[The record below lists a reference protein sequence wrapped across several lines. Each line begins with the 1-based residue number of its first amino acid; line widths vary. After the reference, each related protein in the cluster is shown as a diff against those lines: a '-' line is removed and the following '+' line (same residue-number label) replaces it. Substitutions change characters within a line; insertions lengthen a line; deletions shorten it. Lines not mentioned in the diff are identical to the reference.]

1 MSLLLISV
9 FFVSLIHHL
18 LVHCLPAHH
27 LLSYIS
33 LSSTSLPL
41 ISCSILSLPITSCPF
56 SPSPS
61 SPVPCPLLLHHLPA
75 LHFLPIP
82 CWDGSANT
90 PKDPSEPP
98 GCLQLPRPLFG
109 SLFPPHCPGAAV
121 AGRDRGRPRA
131 RSPGSGGGAEM
142 PYLLISTQ
150 IRLVSSG
157 GTPGGGEFREKGRDR
172 PWRAVR
178 PEVRSQA
185 RLALLLLGWCR
196 FGGPPA
202 LPGCAPVPAVGCPA
216 QLRESPRCSHPGS
229 AVPKSSCPTATHLG
243 NLQRDGTNAT
253 QLVFPRPRIPG
264 CKTRPREWA
273 WLGQAGAGQG
283 LGSQAAITIRE
294 HWWDWWLSLS
304 DKATKQTLLPG
315 TGRTQ
320 ILQDS
325 P

>member
-1 MSLLLISV
+1 
-9 FFVSLIHHL
+9 
-18 LVHCLPAHH
+18 
-27 LLSYIS
+27 
-33 LSSTSLPL
+33 
-41 ISCSILSLPITSCPF
+41 
-56 SPSPS
+56 
-61 SPVPCPLLLHHLPA
+61 
-75 LHFLPIP
+75 
-82 CWDGSANT
+82 
-90 PKDPSEPP
+90 
-98 GCLQLPRPLFG
+98 
-109 SLFPPHCPGAAV
+109 
-121 AGRDRGRPRA
+121 
-131 RSPGSGGGAEM
+131 M

-185 RLALLLLGWCR
+185 GLALLLLGVVQVWGWCR

-264 CKTRPREWA
+264 YKTRPREWA